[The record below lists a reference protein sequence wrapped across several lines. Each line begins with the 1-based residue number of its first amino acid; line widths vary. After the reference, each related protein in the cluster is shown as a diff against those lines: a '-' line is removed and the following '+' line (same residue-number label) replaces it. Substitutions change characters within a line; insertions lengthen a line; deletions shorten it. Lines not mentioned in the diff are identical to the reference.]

1 MKFVLNVIP
10 RTKKNSQRLIISK
23 GRPIIIP
30 SELYKQFEKECN
42 WMIPKEY
49 RKKIN
54 CPVNVKAVFY
64 TQTRRKI
71 DLTNLLEAVDDMLVY
86 TDVLADDNR
95 DVIAGHDGSRVFY
108 DKKNPRIE
116 IEIKKVEDYIQWK
129 EKD

>member
-1 MKFVLNVIP
+1 MPFF
-10 RTKKNSQRLIISK
+10 LI
-23 GRPIIIP
+23 
-30 SELYKQFEKECN
+30 
-42 WMIPKEY
+42 EY